1 MYQFGGD
8 NHLKS
13 NYVVKW
19 WQYLSFQ
26 KKGGNI
32 RPYAIEK
39 LSFLLKG
46 EIY

>member
-1 MYQFGGD
+1 MYQFGED

-19 WQYLSFQ
+19 WQYQ

-32 RPYAIEK
+32 HYYAIEK

-46 EIY
+46 GIF